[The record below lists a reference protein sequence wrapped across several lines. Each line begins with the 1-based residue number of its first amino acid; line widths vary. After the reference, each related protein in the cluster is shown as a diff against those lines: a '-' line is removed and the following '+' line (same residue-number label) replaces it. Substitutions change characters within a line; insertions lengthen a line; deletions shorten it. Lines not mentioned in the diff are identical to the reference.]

1 MQAFPISVKSSTVLE
16 VLTSKKS
23 YPQAIVMH
31 QHNPMPLLFSMLAST
46 HSVTSSTSV
55 WIFVSPVQGL
65 SSSISQLRELH
76 LRKQGDSGLEVGNEH
91 SEGAS
96 SISVFQSAAQL
107 SSGVETDAAASGD
120 QLKLFPL
127 HGLQVAK
134 TRHVIE
140 AVEKTSFK
148 DLLKSEHVSVSRT
161 TRLFQARQSVR
172 IYFESSANE
181 PCLKYADLSS
191 DSSCTCSV

>member
-1 MQAFPISVKSSTVLE
+1 MESFYIFKSGFGFVQARC
-16 VLTSKKS
+16 LTR
-23 YPQAIVMH
+23 
-31 QHNPMPLLFSMLAST
+31 
-46 HSVTSSTSV
+46 STS
-55 WIFVSPVQGL
+55 WF
-65 SSSISQLRELH
+65 
-76 LRKQGDSGLEVGNEH
+76 K
-91 SEGAS
+91 
-96 SISVFQSAAQL
+96 
-107 SSGVETDAAASGD
+107 
-120 QLKLFPL
+120 
-127 HGLQVAK
+127 VAK